1 MQFFF
6 GSVGGPV
13 SEINNPKWKDCEKN
27 ALLGLRKAFNFN
39 INMRPARIYPALKNL
54 CPLRPEIL
62 EPKVDLLMFRELLG
76 GIYFGQHQTIIKD
89 GQRFASDVCEY
100 TESAIAAIAHPAFKA
115 AQLRSKRLVSV
126 DKANVLD
133 TSRLWRA
140 VVDEVAKNYPDVQY
154 EHMLVDNC
162 AMQLIRKPTYFDVIL
177 TENMFGDILS
187 DAAAVLPGSL
197 GLTPS
202 ASLNAEGFGM
212 YEPSGGSA
220 QDIAGK
226 GIANPI
232 AQVLSLGLMCR
243 YSFGMNEVADAVER
257 AVERALDEGARC
269 GDIAVGGDEVV
280 GTERMVKK
288 IVGLV

>member
-1 MQFFF
+1 
-6 GSVGGPV
+6 
-13 SEINNPKWKDCEKN
+13 
-27 ALLGLRKAFNFN
+27 
-39 INMRPARIYPALKNL
+39 
-54 CPLRPEIL
+54 
-62 EPKVDLLMFRELLG
+62 MFRELLG

-232 AQVLSLGLMCR
+232 AQVLSLGLMVR
-243 YSFGMNEVADAVER
+243 YSFGMNEVADRLEVAVEKSL
-257 AVERALDEGARC
+257 EQGARTA
-269 GDIAVGGDEVV
+269 DIASFDDKVLS
-280 GTERMVKK
+280 TELMVSR
-288 IVGLV
+288 IIQNIE